1 MPETKTPNR
10 SPKRKPSDPKDRP
23 VRDSQENPAPNPANL
38 WPWWHNGNGMDLQV
52 AFRHRGAAGRSIVLV
67 ALRIPR

>member
-23 VRDSQENPAPNPANL
+23 VRDSQENPAPNTASDGDRPDTKTRDEVQAIRRNL
-38 WPWWHNGNGMDLQV
+38 K
-52 AFRHRGAAGRSIVLV
+52 R
-67 ALRIPR
+67 